1 MINRSYGI
9 SPADRRQSNQPFW
22 QRFLMSQ
29 RFLAIIFLLIIVA
42 VSFPLLRSVSQRK
55 VVEKEIAEM
64 KKDNEAYRNKSQEL
78 KEMIEYLQS
87 DISLEEQARLNL
99 GLKKPNE
106 EVVVVNRQKVVEM
119 ATSTKIKDSRIAN
132 WLRWVNYFFKK
143 NQAYK

>member
-1 MINRSYGI
+1 MLNRSYGL

-29 RFLAIIFLLIIVA
+29 RFLAIVFLVLIVA
-42 VSFPLLRSVSQRK
+42 ISFPLIRSVSQRK

-64 KKDNEAYRNKSQEL
+64 KKDNEAYQNKSEEL

-106 EVVVVNRQKVVEM
+106 DVVVVNRQKMTETTV
-119 ATSTKIKDSRIAN
+119 STETKDSRVAN
-132 WLRWVNYFFKK
+132 WLRWINYFFK
-143 NQAYK
+143 

>member
-9 SPADRRQSNQPFW
+9 SPADRRQISKPFW

-29 RFLAIIFLLIIVA
+29 RFLALVFLLIIVA
-42 VSFPLLRSVSQRK
+42 ISFPLIRSVSQRK

-78 KEMIEYLQS
+78 KEMIDYLQS

-106 EVVVVNRQKVVEM
+106 DVVVVNRQKIIGTAVSAE
-119 ATSTKIKDSRIAN
+119 TKDSRTVN
-132 WLRWVNYFFKK
+132 WLRWINYFFK
-143 NQAYK
+143 